1 MKEFWKKYGEKVI
14 LIVVSMVIFTA
25 ALSVVAIFCGAV
37 MKLFGFSYHSPGSAI
52 LFFIIAAVISC
63 PLNLLVSAL
72 IGMLFSLGRLPRPA
86 AVLLYIVWDA
96 AATALGLSIVD
107 YYMESVSASP
117 LSVIV
122 ISFLLSLP
130 GGKEVGANK
139 KEE

>member
-1 MKEFWKKYGEKVI
+1 MRSGYE
-14 LIVVSMVIFTA
+14 IVWIFI
-25 ALSVVAIFCGAV
+25 SFPRQRHFV
-37 MKLFGFSYHSPGSAI
+37 
-52 LFFIIAAVISC
+52 FIIAAVISC

-96 AATALGLSIVD
+96 AATALAMNIVD

-130 GGKEVGANK
+130 GGKEIGANK